1 MCFIKIFRVF
11 VFFVYRSITVI
22 EVFVDYIMIRSG
34 RFDIVLIEGIKL
46 FMLNE
51 GELFLMV
58 FIKWIGK

>member
-34 RFDIVLIEGIKL
+34 RFDIVLIESIKL